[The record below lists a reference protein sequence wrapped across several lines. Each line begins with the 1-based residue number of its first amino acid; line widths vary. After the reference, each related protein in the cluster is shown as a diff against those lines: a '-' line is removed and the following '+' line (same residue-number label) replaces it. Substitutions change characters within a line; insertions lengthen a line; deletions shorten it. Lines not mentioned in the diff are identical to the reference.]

1 MGSPVKR
8 IKQAIRVRS
17 AKNDVVLSSVETFRN
32 HVTEE
37 SVSTGG
43 IVNNVIVT
51 GTLIW
56 KSEHK
61 YGDRQLVRL
70 HITDAH
76 PEDSFEELSEE
87 LYNSSDENKS
97 LVDSELIPPLFSRL
111 VYDGNKCQLVA
122 RAADI
127 TTL

>member
-8 IKQAIRVRS
+8 VKQAIRVRS
-17 AKNDVVLSSVETFRN
+17 MKNDVVLSSVE
-32 HVTEE
+32 
-37 SVSTGG
+37 
-43 IVNNVIVT
+43 

-76 PEDSFEELSEE
+76 PVDSFEELSENGE
-87 LYNSSDENKS
+87 VIRITNSRKH
-97 LVDSELIPPLFSRL
+97 LVR
-111 VYDGNKCQLVA
+111 DGNKCELVA

-127 TTL
+127 TTFMAPSS